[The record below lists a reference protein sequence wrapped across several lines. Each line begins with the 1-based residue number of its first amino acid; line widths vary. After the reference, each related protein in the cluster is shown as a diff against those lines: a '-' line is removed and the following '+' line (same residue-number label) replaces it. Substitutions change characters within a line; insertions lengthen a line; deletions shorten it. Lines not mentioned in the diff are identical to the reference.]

1 MQFRRND
8 HLVGLGHDRFEGPVR
23 HPSGYIWCTGLSLG
37 MKIQARD
44 TDVRGSKTQETSGNL
59 EIDAIFVSSKNL
71 RTPIFKE

>member
-1 MQFRRND
+1 M
-8 HLVGLGHDRFEGPVR
+8 VGLGHDRFEGPVR

-37 MKIQARD
+37 MKVQARD

-59 EIDAIFVSSKNL
+59 EIDAIFVSSKNQ